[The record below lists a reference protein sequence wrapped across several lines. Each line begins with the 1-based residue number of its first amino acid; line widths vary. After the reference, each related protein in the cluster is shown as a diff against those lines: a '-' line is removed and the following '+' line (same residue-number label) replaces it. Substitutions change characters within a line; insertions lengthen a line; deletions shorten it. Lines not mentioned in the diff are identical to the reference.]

1 MSEGAEETLATA
13 FRDEWPRLIGA
24 ALRIVGDLQTAE
36 DVVQETLLV
45 ALDRWPLLGVPQR
58 PGAWLMTACRNRARN
73 VVRDAGRGQQR
84 IASLR
89 PLLSGPPSPDAG
101 APEIADDRLR
111 LIAMCCHPLLS
122 TDGQVALTLRMVAG
136 LTTEE
141 IARGFHLPATAI
153 AQRVVRAKRTL
164 KQHRVAFAGDDPDAR
179 GRLTSILDVV
189 YLVFNEGYLPT
200 AGDTLTRGDLAFE
213 ARRLACLLTELIP
226 GEPEPWALRA
236 LLSFQLSRWSTRAG
250 PDGALRT
257 LDAQDRSH
265 WDRELIVDGARALD
279 RARRGARGAL
289 LLQAELAARHATAP
303 SFAATD
309 WAAIVALYDEL
320 LAIQDTPVVA
330 LNRAVAVAMA
340 DGPAAGLPLLDQ
352 LIGDPALSTSHRVWA
367 VRADL
372 HQRVGDTAAAL
383 ADYDRAL
390 ELVSNQAERRYLA
403 DARRLAKEPAMP
415 PFRKSPPELIAR
427 FEELAPLAGDADR
440 RQMFGYPVCVLRGN
454 MFMGLHEE
462 SLILRLAETDRAE
475 FLDQY
480 HSTLFEPMPGRPMK
494 EYVVVPPALV
504 YDDDAVGEWV
514 RRSRAWAEQ
523 LPAKKPRK
531 KG

>member
-1 MSEGAEETLATA
+1 MREGAEETLATA

-24 ALRIVGDLQTAE
+24 ALRIVGDLQT
-36 DVVQETLLV
+36 
-45 ALDRWPLLGVPQR
+45 
-58 PGAWLMTACRNRARN
+58 
-73 VVRDAGRGQQR
+73 
-84 IASLR
+84 
-89 PLLSGPPSPDAG
+89 
-101 APEIADDRLR
+101 
-111 LIAMCCHPLLS
+111 
-122 TDGQVALTLRMVAG
+122 
-136 LTTEE
+136 
-141 IARGFHLPATAI
+141 
-153 AQRVVRAKRTL
+153 
-164 KQHRVAFAGDDPDAR
+164 
-179 GRLTSILDVV
+179 
-189 YLVFNEGYLPT
+189 
-200 AGDTLTRGDLAFE
+200 
-213 ARRLACLLTELIP
+213 
-226 GEPEPWALRA
+226 
-236 LLSFQLSRWSTRAG
+236 
-250 PDGALRT
+250 
-257 LDAQDRSH
+257 
-265 WDRELIVDGARALD
+265 
-279 RARRGARGAL
+279 
-289 LLQAELAARHATAP
+289 ATAP

-352 LIGDPALSTSHRVWA
+352 LTGDPALSTSHRVWA

-480 HSTLFEPMPGRPMK
+480 HATLFEPMPARPMK

-504 YDDDAVGEWV
+504 YDDAVGEWV

-523 LPAKKPRK
+523 PPAKKPKK